1 MEISEELE
9 GTLNTVFV
17 IIIAIS
23 VVVFWFLI
31 MPVS

>member
-1 MEISEELE
+1 MEVSEELE
-9 GTLNTVFV
+9 GALNTMFV

-23 VVVFWFLI
+23 VVIFWFLI